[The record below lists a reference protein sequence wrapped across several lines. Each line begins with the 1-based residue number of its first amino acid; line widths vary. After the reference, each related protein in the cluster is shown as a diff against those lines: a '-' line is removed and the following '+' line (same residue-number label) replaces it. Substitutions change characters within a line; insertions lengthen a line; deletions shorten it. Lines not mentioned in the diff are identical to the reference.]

1 MSYTLANVGRGRK
14 GTEPGNEVG
23 LLAQLDLVPSG
34 DAALKHD
41 PNYGDQAAGLSILQT
56 DSPGT
61 MEILMFGQTLKI

>member
-1 MSYTLANVGRGRK
+1 MANVGRGHK
-14 GTEPGNEVG
+14 GIEPGNEVG
-23 LLAQLDLVPSG
+23 LLAQLDLMPSG
-34 DAALKHD
+34 DALKHD